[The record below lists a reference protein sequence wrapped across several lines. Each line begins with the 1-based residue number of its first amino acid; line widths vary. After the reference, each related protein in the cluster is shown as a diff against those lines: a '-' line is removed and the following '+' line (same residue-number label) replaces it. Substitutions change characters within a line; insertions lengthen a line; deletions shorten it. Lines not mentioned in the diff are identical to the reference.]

1 MQLVGRVME
10 LVDRAS
16 SKYRVSCSV
25 LSVGLW
31 LNQRCIPGGHGDHM
45 VPLPLE
51 ISRAGMVKGWM
62 GYCPCATGV
71 DELSA

>member
-31 LNQRCIPGGHGDHM
+31 LNQRCIPGGHGDHGA
-45 VPLPLE
+45 
-51 ISRAGMVKGWM
+51 SAARDTKGWY
-62 GYCPCATGV
+62 GQGV
-71 DELSA
+71 DGVLSMRDWSR